1 MGCIALPVEEQ
12 RATWRERTSAAAAL
26 ISALAVLLVAPVSA
40 RAADCL
46 SADPPPVTSRAHA
59 LRFGITPQLAGS
71 AGSTQGEAVPEDP
84 AKTVAA
90 LHRLEPKRRH
100 LVLRLN
106 RLFWSDGRAGIERF
120 AQKVD
125 EYASEGFASE
135 VQIRYHPPAGSEADI
150 SGWEEFVRSGV
161 RELAVRRSVVA
172 LSITNEGNF
181 SLSPNTSDGAYAGV
195 VPALV

>member
-106 RLFWSDGRAGIERF
+106 RLFWSDGRR
-120 AQKVD
+120 
-125 EYASEGFASE
+125 ASSAS
-135 VQIRYHPPAGSEADI
+135 P
-150 SGWEEFVRSGV
+150 
-161 RELAVRRSVVA
+161 RRSTSTRPRASPARSRSATTRPPVA
-172 LSITNEGNF
+172 RQTYRGGRSSCARGCVSSRCGGPS
-181 SLSPNTSDGAYAGV
+181 SL
-195 VPALV
+195 